1 MVARGTVALAGDE
14 CKRETSRPSKI
25 DVQGISVRARV
36 PLMSE
41 STVIIKG
48 RMDDLKLYRDVLA
61 QQGIDSQIINPDCET
76 NS

>member
-1 MVARGTVALAGDE
+1 MCATVALPGYE
-14 CKRETSRPSKI
+14 CKRESMRPAKI

-61 QQGIDSQIINPDCET
+61 EQGIDSQIINPDCET
-76 NS
+76 SS